1 MNIKPIR
8 SYIPVNTGLR
18 KVLPAVIAV
27 SAVTAP
33 VLTSCNIDNRQNN
46 HKVDWFAVEFNRLS
60 DEDVRKINKTRQAPQ
75 NTVFAKIDETKT
87 EYYTDSEGNRRSRE
101 VETGRWHYELVNNRS
116 GMETGTTT
124 LPEGF
129 SVEKDVMGFI
139 HVVETGTKGLF
150 MKGNKKPETQ
160 NQSKIGFLEAATGLL
175 SDEQI
180 AQINS
185 TRQVPEGTIIVKT
198 EDGDYDIENDRLNL
212 TTGTRT
218 LPEGYEVRKNILGAA
233 KIVPIDQKSIFL
245 KKKEQTQTQNTTP
258 ISVLE
263 AFTGILS
270 DEQIAEI
277 NKTKQ
282 MPEGTLIAKD
292 ELGNYYIT
300 NDVLGIDTGT
310 RTLPDQKR
318 PPRFCNCC
326 TGRHKGDY
334 D

>member
-263 AFTGILS
+263 AFT
-270 DEQIAEI
+270 
-277 NKTKQ
+277 
-282 MPEGTLIAKD
+282 
-292 ELGNYYIT
+292 
-300 NDVLGIDTGT
+300 
-310 RTLPDQKR
+310 
-318 PPRFCNCC
+318 
-326 TGRHKGDY
+326 
-334 D
+334 